1 MDEELILNELEYKA
15 VRSSGPGGQH
25 ANKTATKVELSF
37 DVSASEALSENEKIR
52 LRKKLSGRINKE
64 GLLKM
69 SSEDSRSQHFNKE
82 LVTQNFLREVSAAIK
97 KPKARKRTKPTKASK
112 IKRLK
117 EKRKKSEIKA
127 NRKDP
132 LK

>member
-1 MDEELILNELEYKA
+1 MEEDLILRELDFKA

-37 DVSASEALSENEKIR
+37 DVSNSEGLSEDEKNR
-52 LRKKLSGRINKE
+52 LHKKLSGRINKD
-64 GLLKM
+64 GILKM
-69 SSEDSRSQHFNKE
+69 SSEDSRSQPTNKE
-82 LVTQNFLREVSAAIK
+82 IVTSNFLNEIKEALK
-97 KPKARKRTKPTKASK
+97 KPRKRKKTKPTKASK

-117 EKRKKSEIKA
+117 EKKRKSEIKT

>member
-1 MDEELILNELEYKA
+1 MNEEIILNELDFKA

-25 ANKTATKVELSF
+25 ANKTATRVELSF
-37 DVSASEALSENEKIR
+37 EISASQALSEKEKERIF
-52 LRKKLSGRINKE
+52 KKLSGRINKE
-64 GLLKM
+64 GVLKM
-69 SSEDSRSQHFNKE
+69 ASEDSRSQHSNKE
-82 LVTQNFLREVSAAIK
+82 LVIQNFLFELKEALK
-97 KPKARKRTKPTKASK
+97 KPKPRKKTKPTKASK

-117 EKRKKSEIKA
+117 AKKKKSEIKA

>member
-1 MDEELILNELEYKA
+1 MDESLLLNELEYKA

-37 DVSASEALSENEKIR
+37 DLSESQALSENEKSR
-52 LRKKLSGRINKE
+52 LMKKLSSRINKE
-64 GLLKM
+64 GILKM
-69 SSEDSRSQHFNKE
+69 SSEDSRSQHSNKE
-82 LVTQNFLREVSAAIK
+82 IVTQNFLEEIKEALK
-97 KPKARKRTKPTKASK
+97 KPKPRKKTKPTKASK

>member
-1 MDEELILNELEYKA
+1 MNEEQIVKELDFKA

-25 ANKTATKVELSF
+25 ANKTATRVELSF
-37 DVSASEALSENEKIR
+37 DVQNSDALEEDEKSRIF
-52 LRKKLSGRINKE
+52 RKMSNRINND

-69 SSEDSRSQHFNKE
+69 FSEESRSQHSNKE
-82 LVTQNFLREVSAAIK
+82 IVIQNFLNEIKEALK
-97 KPKARKRTKPTKASK
+97 KPKKRKKTKPTKASK

-117 EKRKKSEIKA
+117 EKKKKAEIKS
-127 NRKDP
+127 NRKNP

>member
-1 MDEELILNELEYKA
+1 MDEDLILTELDYKA

-37 DVSASEALSENEKIR
+37 NVSSSQALSDKEKKRISR
-52 LRKKLSGRINKE
+52 KLSGRINKE
-64 GLLKM
+64 GILKM
-69 SSEDSRSQHFNKE
+69 NSEDSRSQHTNKDI
-82 LVTQNFLREVSAAIK
+82 VTGNFIFEIK
-97 KPKARKRTKPTKASK
+97 EALKRPKPRKKTKPTKASK

-117 EKRKKSEIKA
+117 AKKKQSEIKA
-127 NRKDP
+127 QRKDP